1 MESVARGAGFFEDL
15 EHLGHAAGGGVKGG
29 QAVFDDVEA
38 HGFEFLGRVQRR
50 DAALNHVADAEALGA
65 PSDLPQFLV
74 VPRRLHEAG
83 VGASLVVEV
92 GPVDGVVQP
101 VRPAGVRA
109 SYEEEVRIPDGV
121 PRRRDLR
128 RVLLRWDHRLAAHVA
143 FCTQQR
149 RRKKRKRQSGARLWP
164 GLLMSKKEYTDI
176 YRTSLARPDPVR
188 ERETDQK
195 SVTS

>member
-1 MESVARGAGFFEDL
+1 MESAARGAGFLEDL
-15 EHLGHAAGGGVKGG
+15 EHLGHAASGGVEGG
-29 QAVFDDVEA
+29 QAVLDHVEA

-50 DAALNHVADAEALGA
+50 DAALDHVADAEALGA
-65 PSDLPQFLV
+65 PSDLPQLLV

-109 SYEEEVRIPDGV
+109 SDQEEVRVPDGV

-143 FCTQQR
+143 FCTEEE
-149 RRKKRKRQSGARLWP
+149 KTSVWRL
-164 GLLMSKKEYTDI
+164 LTSKK
-176 YRTSLARPDPVR
+176 
-188 ERETDQK
+188 
-195 SVTS
+195 